1 MAASD
6 VPDKRELDHQFERIS
21 WALFLIMLG
30 GLGLVPGVPSGTWLI
45 GTGLIML
52 GLNIVRYL
60 NDIPV
65 SRFTILLGFAAMA
78 FGLVRL
84 VGADLPVLPI
94 LLILIGA
101 SIIWRSARAHQQG
114 YRQGAG

>member
-1 MAASD
+1 MAAVD
-6 VPDKRELDHQFERIS
+6 VSDKRALDHQFERIS

-52 GLNIVRYL
+52 GLNVVRYL
-60 NDIPV
+60 NGIPV
-65 SRFTILLGFAAMA
+65 GIFSISLGFAAIA
-78 FGLVRL
+78 FGVAKF

-101 SIIWRSARAHQQG
+101 SIIWRSARAHQQS
-114 YRQGAG
+114 YRQGPE